1 MSPRSVQPAWSS
13 QRSVTNI
20 LPSTVPRTFTDL
32 ALISPRMRACSPIVS
47 VPVESIVPST
57 SPSMSSEFTNLI
69 EPLIETPRER
79 RAPDCVGMNVGL
91 DGPGTTGGSGRF
103 VCGSSVLLR
112 GEKRVKVCMARI
124 VPNYSA
130 FRKRNRTLV
139 AQNFARCAMPVP
151 RRKSAHQRLSL
162 CRWRRFLFAI
172 PNTQPFRLRCRCES
186 TVSCDEDGFEP
197 PNTDSTSQDTAS
209 PKARRQAFCV

>member
-1 MSPRSVQPAWSS
+1 MSHSPQPSAGALRCHHEACNPPGARSVQSRTYCPP
-13 QRSVTNI
+13 
-20 LPSTVPRTFTDL
+20 PSL
-32 ALISPRMRACSPIVS
+32 ARSPIW
-47 VPVESIVPST
+47 
-57 SPSMSSEFTNLI
+57 
-69 EPLIETPRER
+69 PLSHR
-79 RAPDCVGMNVGL
+79 VLGL

-103 VCGSSVLLR
+103 VCGGSVLLR

-139 AQNFARCAMPVP
+139 AQNFARCAMAVP
-151 RRKSAHQRLSL
+151 RRKSAHQWLSL

-197 PNTDSTSQDTAS
+197 RNTDSTSQDTAS